1 MLRELQATLSACPHE
16 TTLDEYRSAIIDAN
30 VTGKHTT
37 PARQRTFRYLRELY
51 ALDSSVDTF
60 RVLRTMWDLDIR
72 GRPLLAILS
81 AVHRDAALRGT
92 APAII
97 RARPGDPVSADDLA
111 ERVQL
116 TYPGNYNGAVA
127 AKIGRNALSSWT
139 QSGHLSAIRKN
150 RKVRATAHSTA
161 GSAVYAL
168 YLGHVNGLAGQA
180 LLDTLYVQ
188 MLDSPLVETRELAFK
203 ASALGW
209 LEYRE
214 AGGLVDV
221 SFRSLAQGAA

>member
-1 MLRELQATLSACPHE
+1 
-16 TTLDEYRSAIIDAN
+16 
-30 VTGKHTT
+30 
-37 PARQRTFRYLRELY
+37 
-51 ALDSSVDTF
+51 
-60 RVLRTMWDLDIR
+60 MWDLDVE

-92 APAII
+92 APAVL
-97 RARPGDPVSADDLA
+97 RARPGDSISADDLA

-116 TYPGNYNGAVA
+116 AYPGDYNGAVA

-139 QSGHLSAIRKN
+139 QSGHLSATKKT
-150 RKVRATAHSTA
+150 RKVRATAHATA

-168 YLGHVNGLAGQA
+168 YLGYVSGLAGQA

-188 MLDSPLVETRELAFK
+188 MLDTPLIETRELAFK

-221 SFRSLAQGAA
+221 SFRSLAEGAA